1 MARRAELR
9 MDWLAEMPVA
19 ISVLLP
25 VRDAAPYLPE
35 CIASL
40 RAQTFEDFEVLAI
53 DDGSADESPQLL
65 SAWAAED
72 SRVRLV
78 RQAPRGIVHALEA
91 GRARAQGRYLA
102 RMDADDIADPDRFA
116 EQLTLLQGPPDLAGC
131 GAGVRYFPRAEVR
144 GGGRRYE
151 DWINAIRTP
160 EDVERNLFIECPLA
174 HPTFFL
180 RADIVAQVGGY
191 VERGWPE
198 DYDLLLRLWRSGA
211 RLAAVDRVLLQ
222 WRIRGDRTSVWHE
235 SYTPEAFRRCKV
247 HYLLDTLV
255 RDRDGVVIWGAG
267 PIGKAFAREIQ
278 AQGGTVRAFVDLDP
292 RKIDQCIYGAP
303 VIPAARVDEYRD
315 SFSVAAVGQ
324 EGARGRIRAALE
336 TAGWQPVTD
345 FVAVA

>member
-1 MARRAELR
+1 MSL
-9 MDWLAEMPVA
+9 V

-40 RAQTFEDFEVLAI
+40 RAQTFEDFEVLAV
-53 DDGSADESPQLL
+53 DDGSSDASPQLL

-72 SRVRLV
+72 SRVSLV
-78 RQAPRGIVHALEA
+78 RQTPQGIVQALEA

-102 RMDADDIADPDRFA
+102 RMDADDIAEPHRFA
-116 EQLTLLQGPPDLAGC
+116 EQLTLLEGRPDLAGC
-131 GAGVRYFPRAEVR
+131 GAGVRYFPRTEVR

-160 EDVERNLFIECPLA
+160 DDVERNLFIECPLA

-180 RADIVAQVGGY
+180 RADIVAEVGGY

-198 DYDLLLRLWRSGA
+198 DYDLLLRVWRSGG
-211 RLAAVDRVLLQ
+211 RLAAVDQMLLQ
-222 WRIRGDRTSVWHE
+222 WRIRGDRISVRHE
-235 SYTPEAFRRCKV
+235 SYTLEAFRRCKI
-247 HYLLDTLV
+247 HYLLDTLA
-255 RDRDGVVIWGAG
+255 RDRDGLVVWGAG
-267 PIGKAFAREIQ
+267 PIGKAFAREVQ
-278 AQGGTVRAFVDLDP
+278 EQGGTVRAFVDVDP
-292 RKIDQCIYGAP
+292 RKIDQCIHGAP
-303 VIPAARVDEYRD
+303 VIPPSEVNRYRD

-324 EGARGRIRAALE
+324 EGAREQIRAELE
-336 TAGWQPVTD
+336 SAGWKEVTD